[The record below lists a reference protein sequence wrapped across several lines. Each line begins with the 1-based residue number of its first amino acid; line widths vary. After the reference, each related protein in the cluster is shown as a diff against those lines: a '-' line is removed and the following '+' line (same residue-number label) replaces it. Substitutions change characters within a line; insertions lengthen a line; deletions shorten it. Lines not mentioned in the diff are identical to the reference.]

1 MTGRAERAHAV
12 LFLVHDRRAVTERQK
27 CRFRPPGRGESMQG
41 EELRR
46 HSRWLM
52 RAMEWDDAR
61 ARYPNIWHDGMP
73 RHVLAFDRVASRLR
87 LGDLIAA
94 YYPASQRHAR
104 RSERFI
110 GISRVV
116 GLRAAHADGYAWID
130 LHSAHKFDPPLDL
143 GQQPRRVFLCCDPGW
158 PDPEI
163 DLFRQVFAA
172 AVKAGWEPMGEDQ
185 ETSPTVDSTAAP
197 TLASKTEESASKEP
211 IAEAPDDVLV
221 EKATAAATGTVTD
234 TTEAARDPV
243 VAPVEPSPRQPL
255 GRLFAGVDFS
265 GDMRD
270 PRDATWLAVVELRD
284 ERLRVHRLDAT
295 GRHGLQNYLRDPD
308 STMMSV
314 EAIGLD
320 FPFGL
325 PIDFAQKLMG
335 RDFPEEGWWALA
347 KRLEK
352 LSRPDY
358 LIAVQD
364 FRDETGE
371 SKRYTDETAQ
381 AFSPLHR
388 VNPDLGPMTYHG
400 IRMIAEDRSRY
411 AVKPFESALGKLLL
425 EVYPGGFVKQLAL
438 PTTSVPEG
446 QGRERRRHILN
457 AMGRLDYL
465 PIELD
470 DRVVKNCLH
479 SRDALDAV
487 IAARMAA
494 VAVMTGEV
502 ERTPEELAP
511 DAANRVR
518 HEGWIYG
525 LEKPA

>member
-1 MTGRAERAHAV
+1 
-12 LFLVHDRRAVTERQK
+12 
-27 CRFRPPGRGESMQG
+27 MQS

-61 ARYPNIWHDGMP
+61 ARYPNIWQDGMP

-94 YYPASQRHAR
+94 YYPASQRHPR
-104 RSERFI
+104 RSERFV
-110 GISRVV
+110 GISRVT
-116 GLRAAHADGYAWID
+116 GLRAADAGGFAWID
-130 LHSAHKFDPPLDL
+130 LQTAHKFDPPLDL
-143 GQQPRRVFLCCDPGW
+143 NQQPRRVFLCCDPGW
-158 PDPEI
+158 PGPEV
-163 DLFRQVFAA
+163 DLFRQVFHA
-172 AVKAGWEPMGEDQ
+172 AVKAGWEPLEQDQ
-185 ETSPTVDSTAAP
+185 ETTEAGDSPVVLPGGAQPAEP
-197 TLASKTEESASKEP
+197 ASVESANERPS
-211 IAEAPDDVLV
+211 AEAS
-221 EKATAAATGTVTD
+221 
-234 TTEAARDPV
+234 
-243 VAPVEPSPRQPL
+243 VEPAEPRPL

-270 PRDATWLAVVELRD
+270 PRDATWLSIVELRD
-284 ERLRVHRLDAT
+284 DRLRVHRLDAT
-295 GRHGLQNYLRDPD
+295 GRHGLQTYLRDPD
-308 STMMSV
+308 STMANV

-325 PIDFAQKLMG
+325 PIDFARKLMG
-335 RDFPEEGWWALA
+335 GDFPEEGWWALA

-358 LIAVQD
+358 LTAVQE

-371 SKRYTDETAQ
+371 SKRHTDEAAQ
-381 AFSPLHR
+381 AHSPLHR

-411 AVKPFESALGKLLL
+411 AVKPFESAQGKLLL
-425 EVYPGGFVKQLAL
+425 EVYPGGYVKQLTL
-438 PTTSVPEG
+438 PPRPTPDGE
-446 QGRERRRHILN
+446 GRERRRHILN
-457 AMGRLDYL
+457 ALGRLDYL

-470 DRVVKNCLH
+470 DRVVKHCL
-479 SRDALDAV
+479 SRRDALDAV

-494 VAVMTGEV
+494 VAVLTGEV

-525 LEKPA
+525 RGKPA

>member
-1 MTGRAERAHAV
+1 
-12 LFLVHDRRAVTERQK
+12 
-27 CRFRPPGRGESMQG
+27 MQS
-41 EELRR
+41 EDLRR
-46 HSRWLM
+46 HSRWMM

-94 YYPASQRHAR
+94 YYPASQRHPR
-104 RSERFI
+104 RSERFV
-110 GISRVV
+110 GISRVA
-116 GLRAAHADGYAWID
+116 GLRASDTDGYAWID
-130 LHSAHKFDPPLDL
+130 LQPDHKFDPPLDL

-158 PDPEI
+158 PEPEV

-172 AVKAGWEPMGEDQ
+172 AVKAGWEPLEEDQ
-185 ETSPTVDSTAAP
+185 ETSATAESPAAAP
-197 TLASKTEESASKEP
+197 PEAPKPEQAASEEPPVEAPTDTPAEP
-211 IAEAPDDVLV
+211 IAAP
-221 EKATAAATGTVTD
+221 A
-234 TTEAARDPV
+234 
-243 VAPVEPSPRQPL
+243 EPSPTQPL
-255 GRLFAGVDFS
+255 GRLFAGADFS

-284 ERLRVHRLDAT
+284 ERLRVHRLNAT

-308 STMMSV
+308 STMMNV

-325 PIDFAQKLMG
+325 PTDFAQKLMG
-335 RDFPEEGWWALA
+335 GDFPEEGWWALA
-347 KRLEK
+347 KKMEK

-358 LIAVQD
+358 LIAVQE

-371 SKRYTDETAQ
+371 SKRHTDENAQ
-381 AFSPLHR
+381 ACSPLHR
-388 VNPDLGPMTYHG
+388 VNPDLGPITYHG

-411 AVKPFESALGKLLL
+411 AVKPFESAQGKFLL

-438 PTTSVPEG
+438 PSTATSEG
-446 QGRERRRHILN
+446 EGREHRRNILN

-470 DRVVKNCLH
+470 DRVVKNCLNR
-479 SRDALDAV
+479 RDALDAV

-494 VAVMTGEV
+494 VAVLTGEV

-525 LEKPA
+525 LGKPA

>member
-1 MTGRAERAHAV
+1 
-12 LFLVHDRRAVTERQK
+12 
-27 CRFRPPGRGESMQG
+27 
-41 EELRR
+41 
-46 HSRWLM
+46 
-52 RAMEWDDAR
+52 
-61 ARYPNIWHDGMP
+61 
-73 RHVLAFDRVASRLR
+73 LR
-87 LGDLIAA
+87 LGDMIAA
-94 YYPASQRHAR
+94 YYPASQRHPR
-104 RSERFI
+104 RSERFL
-110 GISRVV
+110 GISRVA
-116 GLRAAHADGYAWID
+116 GLRAADADGFAWID
-130 LHSAHKFDPPLDL
+130 LQMAHKFDPPLDL

-158 PDPEI
+158 PDPEV

-172 AVKAGWEPMGEDQ
+172 AVKAGWEPLAEDQ
-185 ETSPTVDSTAAP
+185 ETSETTETQVTVPEMPRPEQPISQ
-197 TLASKTEESASKEP
+197 EP
-211 IAEAPDDVLV
+211 PVQVPAEAST
-221 EKATAAATGTVTD
+221 ETVP
-234 TTEAARDPV
+234 EPV
-243 VAPVEPSPRQPL
+243 AVPVEPSPPQPL
-255 GRLFAGVDFS
+255 GRLFAGADFS

-270 PRDATWLAVVELRD
+270 PRDATWLSIVELRD

-295 GRHGLQNYLRDPD
+295 GRHGLQNCLRDPD

-325 PIDFAQKLMG
+325 PIDFAQNLMG
-335 RDFPEEGWWALA
+335 NDFPEEGWWALA
-347 KRLEK
+347 KRMES

-358 LIAVQD
+358 LIAVQE
-364 FRDETGE
+364 FRDENGE
-371 SKRYTDETAQ
+371 SKRHTDENAK

-411 AVKPFESALGKLLL
+411 AVKPFESAQGRLLL

-438 PTTSVPEG
+438 PATATPEG

-470 DRVVKNCLH
+470 DHVVKSCLNR
-479 SRDALDAV
+479 RDALDAV

-494 VAVMTGEV
+494 VAVLTGEV
-502 ERTPEELAP
+502 ERTPEQLAP

-525 LEKPA
+525 LGKPD